1 MFLVNDNYL
10 KLPGSY
16 LFSTIG
22 KKVQA
27 YQAANPDKTII
38 RLGIGDV
45 TQPIAPAIIEAMHRA
60 VDEMGQASS
69 FRGYAPD
76 LGYEFLRTAIV
87 ENDYKARGCDIE
99 KDEIFVSDG
108 AKSDSANI

>member
-1 MFLVNDNYL
+1 MFRINDNYL

-22 KKVQA
+22 KKVREYSEA
-27 YQAANPDKTII
+27 HPEKEII

-45 TQPIAPAIIEAMHRA
+45 TQPIAPAIIEAMHKA
-60 VDEMGQASS
+60 VDEMGVQET

-76 LGYEFLRTAIV
+76 LGYEFLRDAIA
-87 ENDYKARGCDIE
+87 EGDYKARGCAIE
-99 KDEIFVSDG
+99 ADEIFVSDG
-108 AKSDSANI
+108 AKCDS